1 MHKLNK
7 SAPMVKRFI
16 FMIEAEDPQ
25 DDAKGVL
32 GGYGMQRLLGSL
44 GDRLDDDHIQGYWA
58 LCCEDYQL
66 IPDGNRN
73 ERPDLQYL
81 ARMCSALMRHSV
93 ERDERNAE
101 LIRLRA
107 QVKKFREILEGGA
120 A

>member
-1 MHKLNK
+1 MPELNK

-25 DDAKGVL
+25 DEAKGVL
-32 GGYGMQRLLGSL
+32 GGYGMRCLLGSL
-44 GDRLDDDHIQGYWA
+44 GDHLDDDHIQGYWA

-66 IPDGNRN
+66 ITEQD
-73 ERPDLQYL
+73 RPDLGYL
-81 ARMCSALMRHSV
+81 ARMCSTLMRHSV

-107 QVKKFREILEGGA
+107 QVKKFKEILEGGA

>member
-1 MHKLNK
+1 MSELNK
-7 SAPMVKRFI
+7 SAPMVKRFL

-25 DDAKGVL
+25 DEAKGVL
-32 GGYGMQRLLGSL
+32 GGYGMRCLLGSL
-44 GDRLDDDHIQGYWA
+44 GDHLDDDHIQGYWA
-58 LCCEDYQL
+58 LCCEDYPL
-66 IPDGNRN
+66 ITEK
-73 ERPDLQYL
+73 ERPDLEYL

-107 QVKKFREILEGGA
+107 QVKKFKEILEGGA